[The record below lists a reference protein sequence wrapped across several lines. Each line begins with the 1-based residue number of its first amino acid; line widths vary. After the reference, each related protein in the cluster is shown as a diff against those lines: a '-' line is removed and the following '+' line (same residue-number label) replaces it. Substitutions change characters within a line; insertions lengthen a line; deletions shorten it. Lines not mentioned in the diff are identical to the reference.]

1 MFVVVISH
9 REGMDVTEPHRGAR
23 LSCRLLP
30 RVGPRGAPF
39 INTNMPFQTERPQQS
54 VLGRLPARSWSL
66 YRAWHRWQR
75 LVLAAMADT
84 ACGGPWLTQQASGC
98 SVQPGGRNT
107 ARCSL
112 YKLDN
117 IKLYFRVKWT
127 IDPRPVLAAPRAF
140 SDHRGVTPAPFLPG
154 IAVDPAAAAAPGVRQ
169 RDPTVAET
177 RYRCCHHAPGA
188 LDFTGDLAVAQIGF
202 A

>member
-1 MFVVVISH
+1 MLQSH
-9 REGMDVTEPHRGAR
+9 TGAR
-23 LSCRLLP
+23 DYLADYCREQ
-30 RVGPRGAPF
+30 GPRGAPF

-66 YRAWHRWQR
+66 YRAWASTGNGLSWQ
-75 LVLAAMADT
+75 LWQTPLPDIA
-84 ACGGPWLTQQASGC
+84 GGPWLTQQASGC

-112 YKLDN
+112 LDN

-140 SDHRGVTPAPFLPG
+140 SDHRGVAPAPFLPRVT
-154 IAVDPAAAAAPGVRQ
+154 VDPAAAATPGVQQ
-169 RDPTVAET
+169 RDPTMAET